1 MGVEMDWDDFRVFL
15 AVARTGQLLAA
26 AKYLQVNHATVARRL
41 GALEDALGTR
51 LVNRRTNGCDLTSE
65 GEALLARAEIMESA
79 ALGARADVGDSDN
92 AISGT
97 VRIGAPDGFGVAFL
111 APRLGEL
118 KRRFPQLRIQLVPV
132 PRSFSLS
139 KREADIAITTARPTE
154 GRLVARKLV
163 DYRLGL
169 YASAD
174 YIARCGAPR
183 MPGDLKVH
191 SLVGYVEDLIFTPSL
206 DFAREVWKGWHSDVE
221 VSSAIGQT
229 EAVRGGA
236 GIGILHD
243 FIARDMPGLVAVLP
257 ELSVRR
263 SYWTVVHEDMRA
275 IRRISVASEF
285 IAWAVHASRALF
297 DATKVQALT
306 PDEGNG
312 I

>member
-1 MGVEMDWDDFRVFL
+1 MNWDDVRVFL

-26 AKYLQVNHATVARRL
+26 ARHLRVNHATVARRL
-41 GALEDALGTR
+41 GALEEALGTR
-51 LVNRRTNGCDLTSE
+51 LVNRRTNGCELTSE
-65 GEALLARAEIMESA
+65 GEVLLARAEIMEGA
-79 ALGARADVGDSDN
+79 ALGARADIGGSDG

-111 APRLGEL
+111 APRLGSL
-118 KRRFPQLRIQLVPV
+118 KRRHPQLRIQLVPV

-174 YIARCGAPR
+174 YIERHGSPVALGELRQ
-183 MPGDLKVH
+183 H
-191 SLVGYVEDLIFTPSL
+191 SLVGYVDDLIFTPSL
-206 DFAREVWKGWHSDVE
+206 DFAREIWKDWRSDVE

-229 EAVRGGA
+229 EAVKGGA

-243 FIARDMPGLVAVLP
+243 FIARGIPGLVPVLP
-257 ELSVRR
+257 ELSVVR
-263 SYWTVVHEDMRA
+263 SYWTVVHEDMKA
-275 IRRISVASEF
+275 IRRVGAASEF
-285 IAWAVHASRALF
+285 IAREVHACRALF
-297 DATKVQALT
+297 DVAERTV
-306 PDEGNG
+306 PDGLNPR
-312 I
+312 